1 MSGLDGARL
10 VAVTDVD
17 TLRGEGF
24 AAAHGVPH
32 DPSLDELLARDEV
45 DVVCV
50 CVPSGRH
57 AEVGLAAA
65 RAGKHLVVEKPI
77 DVTLGAARRLID
89 GAASAGVS
97 LNVISQ
103 QRYNPGV
110 QKAKALL
117 EEGPWAVPW

>member
-1 MSGLDGARL
+1 MAAPATMSPGPSSGPLGRAPVGLGLVGCGVIAETYAGALSGLDGARL

-77 DVTLGAARRLID
+77 DVTLG
-89 GAASAGVS
+89 
-97 LNVISQ
+97 
-103 QRYNPGV
+103 
-110 QKAKALL
+110 
-117 EEGPWAVPW
+117 